1 MFLVIVMK
9 KIINILKYARKYY
22 KYFVTGIISLLI
34 GTLVQLITP
43 QFMREFVGA
52 VENKVPEIVS
62 LSISLALGM
71 LVLYI
76 INSIATFL
84 KSYYLHKAAWSFICD
99 LRVMLFEKLESLS
112 MKYYSK
118 RQTGELMSR
127 VTSDT
132 AVLETLFAHS
142 LPDLIVNVLTF
153 FGVLAIL
160 LTINVKLTLYSMAVM
175 PVLAIAG
182 VIFAVKVRPIFKVSH
197 QKTAE
202 LSAALQD
209 SFSGMKEVQVFN
221 KQKSEKKRI
230 TKYAEGHRVTI
241 LNALLKSAV
250 YHPTIE
256 LCNGI
261 GMVMIVLL
269 GGFLVSDGA
278 LNNADII
285 AFVLYISSF
294 YRPMTT
300 LGRLNE
306 DFQNAMAAIDR
317 ILEIFDTESEVKDAE
332 DAYDMPCAK
341 GEVEYKNVSFAYNE
355 KEVLKNISVHV
366 KPGETLAL
374 VGATGAGKT
383 TFINLLARF
392 YEANSG
398 EILIDGHDIKKV
410 TQKSLRDNLSVVLQ
424 DVFLFNGTISE
435 NIAYGK
441 EGATKE
447 EVQKAAIAAN
457 AHDFIMETEQGYDTM
472 IGERGIRLSGG
483 QKQRIAIARAVLRDT
498 PILILDE
505 ATAAVDTATER
516 KIQSAIDEISKNR
529 TTIVIAHRLST
540 VKKADHILV
549 VDKGEIAEY
558 GTHESLLA
566 QNGKYASLCKI
577 QFGEE

>member
-1 MFLVIVMK
+1 MN
-9 KIINILKYARKYY
+9 KIINILKYAKKYY
-22 KYFVTGIISLLI
+22 KYFVIGVVSLFI
-34 GTLVQLITP
+34 GTLVQLVPP
-43 QFMREFVGA
+43 QLIREFVSG

-62 LSISLALGM
+62 LSVSLAVGL
-71 LVLYI
+71 LILYI
-76 INSIATFL
+76 INSVSTFL

-142 LPDLIVNVLTF
+142 LPDLIVNIVTF
-153 FGVLAIL
+153 FGVLGIL

-182 VIFAVKVRPIFKVSH
+182 VIFAVKVRPIFKISH

-221 KQKSEKKRI
+221 KQSAEKKRI
-230 TKYAEGHRVTI
+230 KKYAEGHRVTI

-269 GGFLVSDGA
+269 GGFLVADGA
-278 LNNADII
+278 LNNSDII

-294 YRPMTT
+294 YKPMTT

-332 DAYDMPCAK
+332 DAYDMPKAK
-341 GEVEYKNVSFAYNE
+341 GEVEYKNVSFAYNQA
-355 KEVLKNISVHV
+355 EVLKNISVHV

-392 YEANSG
+392 YEPSSG
-398 EILIDGHDIKKV
+398 EILIDGHNVKNI

-424 DVFLFNGTISE
+424 DVFLFNGTIFE

-447 EVQKAAIAAN
+447 EVKKAAIAAN
-457 AHDFIMETEQGYDTM
+457 AHEFIMETERGYNTM

-549 VDKGEIAEY
+549 VDKGEITEY
-558 GTHESLLA
+558 GNHESLLA
-566 QNGKYASLCKI
+566 KNGKYATLCKI

>member
-1 MFLVIVMK
+1 MK
-9 KIINILKYARKYY
+9 KIINILKYAKKYN
-22 KYFVTGIISLLI
+22 KYFVIGIVSLLI
-34 GTLVQLITP
+34 GTLTQLVPPQLI
-43 QFMREFVGA
+43 REFVSA
-52 VENKVPEIVS
+52 VEDKVPQIVS
-62 LSISLALGM
+62 LSISLAIGL
-71 LVLYI
+71 LALYI
-76 INSIATFL
+76 INSISTFL

-175 PVLAIAG
+175 PILAVAG
-182 VIFAVKVRPIFKVSH
+182 VIFAVKVRPIFKISH

-221 KQKSEKKRI
+221 KQGAEKKRI

-269 GGFLVSDGA
+269 GGFLVADGA

-332 DAYDMPCAK
+332 NAYDMPHAK

-355 KEVLKNISVHV
+355 AEVLKNISVHV

-392 YEANSG
+392 YQPNSG
-398 EILIDGHDIKKV
+398 EILVDGHDIKNV

-424 DVFLFNGTISE
+424 DVFLFNGTIFE